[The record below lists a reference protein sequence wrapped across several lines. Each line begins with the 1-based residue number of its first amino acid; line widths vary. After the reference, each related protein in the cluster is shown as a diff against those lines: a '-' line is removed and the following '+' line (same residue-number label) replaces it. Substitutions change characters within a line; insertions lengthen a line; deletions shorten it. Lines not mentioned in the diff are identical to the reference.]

1 MTTSDRDR
9 ARRDLLRR
17 ERTMRPHRIAVPPPN
32 PRADE
37 AFARLIEALRPAPP
51 RPA

>member
-1 MTTSDRDR
+1 MTTTSDRDR
-9 ARRDLLRR
+9 ARRELLRR
-17 ERTMRPHRIAVPPPN
+17 ERGQRRVVVPPAN